1 MNPQH
6 LSALANTAHSTVVRG
21 GAFPGNPGPVSQ
33 VKEGLIP
40 NPKGRLKEQFHE
52 VCRFK
57 HVAMRTEES
66 YWPWVVRLVRHFGSK
81 IHPRELTADQ
91 LREFLSHL
99 ATVKQVAASTQ
110 NQALN
115 ALLFLYREVLH
126 KEQVIEGFVQVR
138 RPARLPSVLSQAEMR
153 RLLAA
158 VVAEYQLPV
167 ELLYG
172 TGMRL
177 MELLRLRVKDVDV
190 ERGQIIV
197 HGGKGD
203 KDRVTTL
210 PDVLGP
216 VLAKHLEGVK
226 LWHEDDLKQGLGAV
240 WLPEGLARKYPQ
252 AAREWAWQWV
262 FPAKGIA
269 VDPADGVRR
278 RHHLKEDTLQR
289 VVKAATRRAGLVKL
303 ITPHTLRHS
312 FATHLLENGY
322 DIRTVQELL
331 GHKSVITTQIYT
343 HVMQKPGIGVKSPLD
358 NL

>member
-1 MNPQH
+1 MFDEISDGQ
-6 LSALANTAHSTVVRG
+6 ALRG
-21 GAFPGNPGPVSQ
+21 KAAGAAVL
-33 VKEGLIP
+33 EGLVP
-40 NPKGRLKEQFHE
+40 NPKARLKAQFHE

-57 HVAMRTEES
+57 HLAVRTEES
-66 YWPWVVRLVRHFGSK
+66 YWAWVVRLVRHFDSK
-81 IHPRELTADQ
+81 INPRDLTAEQ
-91 LREFLSHL
+91 LGGFLSHL
-99 ATVKQVAASTQ
+99 ATVGQVAASTQ

-126 KEQVIEGFVQVR
+126 QERVVQGFVRVR
-138 RPARLPSVLSQAEMR
+138 RPARLPSVLSQVEMR

-158 VVAEYQLPV
+158 VVAEHQLPV
-167 ELLYG
+167 QLLYG

-177 MELLRLRVKDVDV
+177 MELLRLRIKDMDL
-190 ERGQIIV
+190 ERGQIV
-197 HGGKGD
+197 VRAGKGD
-203 KDRVTTL
+203 KDRVTMV
-210 PDVLGP
+210 PDLLRP
-216 VLAKHLEGVK
+216 VLAKHLQGVK
-226 LWHEDDLKQGLGAV
+226 LWHEDDLRQGLGAV

-262 FPAKGIA
+262 FPARNIA
-269 VDPADGVRR
+269 VDPADGMRR

-289 VVKAATRRAGLVKL
+289 AVKVAARRAGLTKL

-322 DIRTVQELL
+322 DIRTVQDLL

-358 NL
+358 G

>member
-1 MNPQH
+1 MNPQP
-6 LSALANTAHSTVVRG
+6 LSALANTAPSTFAKKS
-21 GAFPGNPGPVSQ
+21 AFPGNSPVRERL
-33 VKEGLIP
+33 VP

-66 YWPWVVRLVRHFGSK
+66 YWGWVVQLVRYFGSK
-81 IHPRELTADQ
+81 IHPRDLTADE

-99 ATVKQVAASTQ
+99 ATAKQVAASTQ

-126 KEQVIEGFVQVR
+126 QEQLIEGFVQVR
-138 RPARLPSVLSQAEMR
+138 RPARLPAVLSQAEMR

-158 VVAEYQLPV
+158 VVAEHQLPV
-167 ELLYG
+167 RLLYG

-177 MELLRLRVKDVDV
+177 MELLRLRIKDVDA
-190 ERGQIIV
+190 ERGHITV

-210 PDVLGP
+210 PDKLK
-216 VLAKHLEGVK
+216 LELQRHLEGVK
-226 LWHEDDLKQGLGAV
+226 LWHEDDLKLGLGAV

-252 AAREWAWQWV
+252 APREWGWQWV

-289 VVKAATRRAGLVKL
+289 VVKAAARRAGLVK
-303 ITPHTLRHS
+303 IVTPHTLRHS

-331 GHKSVITTQIYT
+331 GHKSVLTTQIYT